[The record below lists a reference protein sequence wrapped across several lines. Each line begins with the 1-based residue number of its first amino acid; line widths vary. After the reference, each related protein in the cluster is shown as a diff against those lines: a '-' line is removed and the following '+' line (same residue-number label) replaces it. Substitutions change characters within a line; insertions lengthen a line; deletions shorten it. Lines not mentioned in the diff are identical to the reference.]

1 MLTSQDKIQ
10 LQEKGITEEQLLD
23 QLKCFQ
29 TGFPYLKLQGAA
41 AIGPDIM
48 VPASHDVDNYLQAWD
63 EYKHQGHVITKFVP
77 ASGAAS
83 RMFKDMFEF
92 LDAPYDEPATPFE
105 KAYFKDIHSFAFFDD
120 LDYACRKNEGKG
132 VDQLIAEGQYK
143 AVVSN
148 MLKDKGLNYGQLPK
162 GLLKFHKYPSG
173 ARTPLEEHL
182 VEAALYASS
191 QGETEVHFT
200 VSTEHKALFE
210 KLVERVLPAY
220 QDQYSIHF
228 NVSFSEQKPST
239 DTVAANAD
247 NTPFRTEDG
256 KLLFRPGGHGAL
268 IQNLN
273 DLQSDVVFVKNI
285 VNIESL

>member
-10 LQEKGITEEQLLD
+10 LQEKGITEEQLLG
-23 QLKCFQ
+23 QLKSFE

-41 AIGPDIM
+41 AIGEDIM
-48 VPASHDVDNYLQAWD
+48 VPASHEVDNYLQAWE
-63 EYKHQGHVITKFVP
+63 EYKRQGHVITKFVP

-92 LDAPYDEPATPFE
+92 LDAPYEEPTTPFE
-105 KAYFKDIHSFAFFDD
+105 KAYFKDIHSFAFFQD

-132 VDQLIAEGQYK
+132 VDQLIADGQYK
-143 AVVSN
+143 AVVAN

-162 GLLKFHKYPSG
+162 GLLKFHTYPNG

-210 KLVERVLPAY
+210 KLVERVLPIY
-220 QDQYSIHF
+220 QDEYSINY
-228 NVSFSEQKPST
+228 NVSFSEHKPST
-239 DTVAANAD
+239 DTVAAN
-247 NTPFRTEDG
+247 
-256 KLLFRPGGHGAL
+256 
-268 IQNLN
+268 
-273 DLQSDVVFVKNI
+273 
-285 VNIESL
+285 

>member
-92 LDAPYDEPATPFE
+92 LDAPNDEPATPFE
-105 KAYFKDIHSFAFFDD
+105 KAYFKDIHSFAF
-120 LDYACRKNEGKG
+120 LAT
-132 VDQLIAEGQYK
+132 VI
-143 AVVSN
+143 
-148 MLKDKGLNYGQLPK
+148 
-162 GLLKFHKYPSG
+162 
-173 ARTPLEEHL
+173 PL
-182 VEAALYASS
+182 
-191 QGETEVHFT
+191 
-200 VSTEHKALFE
+200 
-210 KLVERVLPAY
+210 
-220 QDQYSIHF
+220 
-228 NVSFSEQKPST
+228 
-239 DTVAANAD
+239 
-247 NTPFRTEDG
+247 
-256 KLLFRPGGHGAL
+256 
-268 IQNLN
+268 
-273 DLQSDVVFVKNI
+273 
-285 VNIESL
+285 